1 MWLKFIFLYL
11 FDMKIIFAYILLILY
26 AVTCTGATV
35 YMHRCEE
42 GALIVFDTKENLI
55 SDNCPH
61 CAEPESGE
69 ESDQDAPT
77 ACHEKENCCSEIVLD
92 LRKSETEM
100 ENASNMLPLFS
111 TSPAILTLFWIVP
124 IPNSKTLISNPAVSR
139 SPLASVTASP
149 PYLVH
154 CNFRI

>member
-1 MWLKFIFLYL
+1 
-11 FDMKIIFAYILLILY
+11 MKIIFAYILLILY
-26 AVTCTGATV
+26 AATCTGMTV
-35 YMHRCEE
+35 YMHRCQE
-42 GALIVFDTKENLI
+42 GALIAFDTKKDLI
-55 SDNCPH
+55 HDSCPH
-61 CAEPESGE
+61 CAESESAE
-69 ESDQDAPT
+69 ESHQDAPT

-92 LRKSETEM
+92 LRKSETKM

-124 IPNSKTLISNPAVSR
+124 IPDSKTIISNAADFR
-139 SPLASVTASP
+139 SPLASVAASP